1 MSARPVIMST
11 RSVIVR
17 RLQYEGS
24 RILNRTVSLLV
35 LPFFE
40 KRANVLKNCFTL
52 MSARVRMV
60 RYVRK
65 TRYYV
70 HRVRYCPGSD
80 SYRPMSSVGPVR
92 TYITELRDWTTL
104 FCRPMSSEP
113 APQNLPHWSTLVTGL
128 KLRLHASYARSNAP
142 FTSGCH
148 SL

>member
-52 MSARVRMV
+52 MSARSGRVRMV

-80 SYRPMSSVGPVR
+80 SYRPMLMVGPVR
-92 TYITELRDWTTL
+92 TYITELRDSTTL

-113 APQNLPHWSTLVTGL
+113 APQNLPHWSTLVHIVGPVRPL
-128 KLRLHASYARSNAP
+128 ILVSAKSY
-142 FTSGCH
+142 FW
-148 SL
+148 

>member
-52 MSARVRMV
+52 MSARSGRVRMV

-92 TYITELRDWTTL
+92 TYITELRDSTTL
-104 FCRPMSSEP
+104 FCRPMLSVGPVRTYICRPMSSVGDP
-113 APQNLPHWSTLVTGL
+113 GQYLWT
-128 KLRLHASYARSNAP
+128 
-142 FTSGCH
+142 
-148 SL
+148 

>member
-52 MSARVRMV
+52 MSARSGRVGMV

-70 HRVRYCPGSD
+70 HRYCPGSPTD
-80 SYRPMSSVGPVR
+80 D
-92 TYITELRDWTTL
+92 I
-104 FCRPMSSEP
+104 
-113 APQNLPHWSTLVTGL
+113 GL
-128 KLRLHASYARSNAP
+128 QM
-142 FTSGCH
+142 
-148 SL
+148 

>member
-52 MSARVRMV
+52 MV
-60 RYVRK
+60 YI
-65 TRYYV
+65 
-70 HRVRYCPGSD
+70 
-80 SYRPMSSVGPVR
+80 GPHC
-92 TYITELRDWTTL
+92 WSGTTADIS
-104 FCRPMSSEP
+104 FGEVIF
-113 APQNLPHWSTLVTGL
+113 LVTLMNSRG
-128 KLRLHASYARSNAP
+128 
-142 FTSGCH
+142 G
-148 SL
+148 

>member
-52 MSARVRMV
+52 MSARSGRVRMV

-65 TRYYV
+65 
-70 HRVRYCPGSD
+70 D
-80 SYRPMSSVGPVR
+80 NSVVQARTGP
-92 TYITELRDWTTL
+92 TDDI
-104 FCRPMSSEP
+104 
-113 APQNLPHWSTLVTGL
+113 GL
-128 KLRLHASYARSNAP
+128 
-142 FTSGCH
+142 
-148 SL
+148 